1 MSTSKEISEME
12 MAEYII
18 KRMKEMKVRIHV
30 FLESCSIGKLEK
42 TYYYLKE
49 HKNVTE
55 AQLVRDLNY
64 TSKP

>member
-1 MSTSKEISEME
+1 MTTSKEISEME
-12 MAEYII
+12 MAKYVIQ
-18 KRMKEMKVRIHV
+18 RMKEMKVDKYV
-30 FLESCSIGKLEK
+30 FLESGTVGKLEK
-42 TYYYLKE
+42 TYHYLKQ